1 MAFAIGYNVSK
12 ANELMNEIAKA
23 YENLGIYTEKE
34 WDNVIRVL
42 QANWVGEDEQDF
54 EKKLA
59 DRICNLYE
67 NASNLAR
74 GCVDTIGRL
83 AGAWYDFQSKNT
95 LDGGTV
101 GSARLNIEV
110 PQIIEKK
117 DIVSVDA
124 NRTIDDNADRGLRDK
139 SSKTA
144 IQEAVNTFVSQIKER
159 TARLFEEIDTNKA
172 FLGEQSSNIKSYVE
186 KVGSSIAEVTIAV
199 RDMYQAL
206 ETLADSSYTN
216 SLSSLKDEF
225 TKAST
230 DVESQ
235 LDDLGSSRWS

>member
-23 YENLGIYTEKE
+23 YDELGIYTEKE

-42 QANWVGEDEQDF
+42 QKNWVGEDEQDF

-67 NASNLAR
+67 NASNLAEH
-74 GCVDTIGRL
+74 CVDTIGGL
-83 AGAWYDFQSKNT
+83 AQTWYKFQQTNT

-101 GSARLNIEV
+101 GSGKLNIEV

-117 DIVSVDA
+117 DVVSVDA
-124 NRTIDDNADRGLRDK
+124 SRTIADNADRGLRDA

-144 IQEAVNTFVSQIKER
+144 IQEAVNTFVSQIKGK
-159 TARLFEEIDTNKA
+159 TARLFEKIDTNKA
-172 FLGEQSSNIKSYVE
+172 FFGEQSSNIKSYVE
-186 KVGSSIAEVTIAV
+186 KVGSGIAEVTIAV
-199 RDMYQAL
+199 KDMYQAL
-206 ETLADSSYTN
+206 ETLANSSYTTSSSDIKDQFTQASSN
-216 SLSSLKDEF
+216 VESSLN
-225 TKAST
+225 
-230 DVESQ
+230 
-235 LDDLGSSRWS
+235 DLGNSRWS